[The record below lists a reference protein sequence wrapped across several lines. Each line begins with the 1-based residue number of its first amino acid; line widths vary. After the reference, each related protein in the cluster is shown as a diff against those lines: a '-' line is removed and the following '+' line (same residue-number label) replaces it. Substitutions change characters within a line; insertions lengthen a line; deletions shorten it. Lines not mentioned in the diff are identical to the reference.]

1 MQWTNDQPIYLQVRD
16 HVVSLIIDGV
26 LDAGDSIPSVRQ
38 MAVEGGV
45 NPLTVSKAYQ
55 ELVHLNIVE
64 NRRGLGMFVTE
75 PAKNQLLK
83 IEKEKFLKG
92 DWPAIL
98 RKAQQLDIDLIKLV
112 NSSNSFIVA
121 IQTPLSF
128 KSAILRAI
136 LLNPW
141 PYAFALITGYISALF
156 VIDCIYRTLCSKLLR
171 FIIALVV
178 LNC

>member
-1 MQWTNDQPIYLQVRD
+1 MQWTSDKPIYQQVRN
-16 HVVSLIIDGV
+16 HVVSMIIDGV
-26 LDAGDSIPSVRQ
+26 LDVGDSIPSVRQ

-55 ELVHLNIVE
+55 ELVNLNIVE

-98 RKAQQLDIDLIKLV
+98 RKAQQLDIDLVKLV
-112 NSSNSFIVA
+112 N
-121 IQTPLSF
+121 
-128 KSAILRAI
+128 K
-136 LLNPW
+136 
-141 PYAFALITGYISALF
+141 
-156 VIDCIYRTLCSKLLR
+156 K
-171 FIIALVV
+171 
-178 LNC
+178 